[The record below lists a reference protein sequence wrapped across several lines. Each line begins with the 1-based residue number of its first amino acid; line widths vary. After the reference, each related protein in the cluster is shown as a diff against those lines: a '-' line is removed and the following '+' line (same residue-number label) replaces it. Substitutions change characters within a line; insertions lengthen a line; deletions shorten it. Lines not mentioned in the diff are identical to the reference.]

1 MIYQQFRG
9 ALASALT
16 IVVATTALMTQVST
30 AETDVKPK
38 PVGTTVQPKPVDT
51 TAPLQQKTNTLVDL
65 AASSK
70 QYKTLV
76 AAIKAADLAETLSGE
91 GPFTLFAPNDAAFQK
106 LPKGTLEKLLK
117 PENKSALQ
125 QVLKYHVLS
134 GTLMSK
140 DLKTGAVAT
149 VEGSKVSFKVV
160 GKKVTINNAQILKAN
175 VKASNGV
182 AYAIDR
188 VLIPANLK
196 LK

>member
-38 PVGTTVQPKPVDT
+38 PVGT